1 MDKKIKETAYREHD
15 LEEYRQ
21 GEGAIMVLN
30 HAADAAYAN
39 AIMPSVRKAMIV
51 ERDRLRERQ
60 AVLWNLLT
68 KPI

>member
-1 MDKKIKETAYREHD
+1 MKTKMIEAAHREQD

-21 GEGAIMVLN
+21 GEGAIRVLN